1 MLFHQPTLLSL
12 VIWFCFVSSLEEEE
26 DASDSRQL
34 TSDEISIMS
43 AWTKERDDGEHGKST
58 VESDDRS
65 LASEI
70 AENIQELH
78 HKYFPHE
85 RYCCSLYHCYTA
97 LILN

>member
-26 DASDSRQL
+26 DSSDSRQL
-34 TSDEISIMS
+34 TSDEIGILST
-43 AWTKERDDGEHGKST
+43 WTKEVHDDHGKST

-65 LASEI
+65 LMSEI

-85 RYCCSLYHCYTA
+85 RYCCSVYHCYTA
-97 LILN
+97 LMLN